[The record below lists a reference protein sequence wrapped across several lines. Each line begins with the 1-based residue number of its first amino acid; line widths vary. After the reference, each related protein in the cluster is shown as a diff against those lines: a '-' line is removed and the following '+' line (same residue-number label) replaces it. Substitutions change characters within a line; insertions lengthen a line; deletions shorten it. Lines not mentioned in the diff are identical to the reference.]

1 MQRILVT
8 NIKTAVQ
15 QITPLLE
22 DTSKD
27 APKVIYFDGW
37 YGVGACA
44 VLRAISKRPPLSL
57 WEKFDKIIHID
68 CSRWKSRRA
77 LQRAITD
84 ELNLTQQ
91 VAADFERQDEE
102 DDYSGVDQGSRKE
115 IEGISRVIARSL
127 VPYRCL
133 VVFHNG
139 GDVMVDLTSC
149 GIPQPELF
157 SVKVLW
163 TFRGRLRI
171 DSDIYE
177 MAYNSDL
184 IVDAYESAA
193 KIWTALLEE
202 EAREIA
208 FYTHE
213 LGLGVTPEI
222 ATKCCL
228 YYLSLKYRDDD
239 VLSYNW
245 AIHASSYWVCDGIV
259 GEGEDNLAWE
269 LARAMQ
275 QHIILEDYRPVEGY
289 SSYMNRPP
297 MFVSKLEFS
306 PKHWISITNSYF
318 EEVPPGTTSIFFA
331 PKKSDPLPLVSLPSD
346 TFLQADQLRVLKL
359 CLCTFSFSSPPFH
372 CCPNLRF
379 LGLDR
384 CMDVKQLG
392 GKGEEDEKA
401 GAWAVEILQ
410 RLWVLDVCRTD
421 WELAFPLE
429 TQEQVTA
436 TDVREVHINKGRIW
450 RSNLAWRRLPN
461 LRRLRIVEPSSSWET
476 GRKEEFM
483 DMVKLE
489 LLDLSGN
496 STIQLLP
503 SLSGAIGLKTL
514 VLDGCVWLEHV
525 GPQGLPPSLE
535 SFSLDAGADEDQKK
549 TAEIS
554 CLSLVG
560 CERLADFKLRGSLPK
575 LEELDLSHTAVNF
588 LDLKEVVQVG
598 NLERVLFMGCEQLRS
613 ISWPQTRMPHLRLVC
628 IDTRAGGEVAEVP
641 WSRDSLTDS
650 QGEREGYHR
659 AFLGLADLR
668 LLQSM
673 VSLWKTNMCN
683 KVNLCWSAAA
693 SPSKDSVQFAAC
705 SPLPKSPAYHDISI
719 EQITAKIDGSSS
731 SSSSAQF
738 PPLDVHMEISEGI
751 TDITNEVSTEARS
764 VIGQVMN
771 CIRSLHVHDSSSITT
786 VAPEHIVMF
795 PKEYQEIMNGLR
807 WCRVER
813 CPKLDKVFAT
823 NDESYS
829 FCELEAFWGAHLLR
843 ARSIWSRRRRA
854 RPTSRDNWSC
864 FTDLRAVHLHW
875 CPRLRYVAALS
886 PKNTYSYRLE
896 TLHVVYCGELR
907 RVFPMEQELAE
918 ETRAAAASS
927 EQGTLRFPKLKDL
940 YLHELPSLQLICEA
954 KMFAPK
960 LETIYVRGCW
970 SLRRLP
976 ATDDRRCKDGCP
988 VAVDCEKDWWENLE
1002 WDGME
1007 LGHHPSLF
1015 QPRHSKYYKK
1025 RHLRATVLR

>member
-1 MQRILVT
+1 MQRIIAT

-37 YGVGACA
+37 YGVGASA

-102 DDYSGVDQGSRKE
+102 DDFSGVDQASRKE

-127 VPYRCL
+127 VPHRCL

-171 DSDIYE
+171 NSDIYE
-177 MAYNSDL
+177 SAYDSHL
-184 IVDAYESAA
+184 IVDAYGAA
-193 KIWTALLEE
+193 ANWTALLEE

-208 FYTHE
+208 LYTHE

-222 ATKCCL
+222 TTKCCL

-275 QHIILEDYRPVEGY
+275 QHIILEDYTPVEGRY

-297 MFVSKLEFS
+297 KFVSKLEFA

-318 EEVPPGTTSIFFA
+318 KEVPPGTTSIFFA
-331 PKKSDPLPLVSLPSD
+331 PKKSDPLVSLPSD
-346 TFLQADQLRVLKL
+346 KFLKADQLRVLKL

-384 CMDVKQLG
+384 CMDLKQLG
-392 GKGEEDEKA
+392 GKGEEEEET
-401 GAWAVEILQ
+401 GALAVEIFQ

-421 WELAFPLE
+421 WDLAFPWK
-429 TQEQVTA
+429 
-436 TDVREVHINKGRIW
+436 HK
-450 RSNLAWRRLPN
+450 S
-461 LRRLRIVEPSSSWET
+461 
-476 GRKEEFM
+476 K
-483 DMVKLE
+483 
-489 LLDLSGN
+489 
-496 STIQLLP
+496 
-503 SLSGAIGLKTL
+503 SL
-514 VLDGCVWLEHV
+514 
-525 GPQGLPPSLE
+525 Q
-535 SFSLDAGADEDQKK
+535 
-549 TAEIS
+549 
-554 CLSLVG
+554 
-560 CERLADFKLRGSLPK
+560 RM
-575 LEELDLSHTAVNF
+575 
-588 LDLKEVVQVG
+588 
-598 NLERVLFMGCEQLRS
+598 LERC
-613 ISWPQTRMPHLRLVC
+613 T
-628 IDTRAGGEVAEVP
+628 
-641 WSRDSLTDS
+641 
-650 QGEREGYHR
+650 
-659 AFLGLADLR
+659 
-668 LLQSM
+668 
-673 VSLWKTNMCN
+673 

-693 SPSKDSVQFAAC
+693 TASASKGTVQFAAC
-705 SPLPKSPAYHDISI
+705 SPLPKSSAYHDISI

-731 SSSSAQF
+731 SAQF
-738 PPLDVHMEISEGI
+738 PPLNVHMEISEGI
-751 TDITNEVSTEARS
+751 ADITNEVSTEARS

-771 CIRSLHVHDSSSITT
+771 GIRSLHVHDSSSITT

-795 PKEYQEIMNGLR
+795 PKEHKEIMNGLR
-807 WCRVER
+807 WCRVEG

-823 NDESYS
+823 NHNDYS
-829 FCELEAFWGAHLLR
+829 FSDLETFWAAHLLR
-843 ARSIWSRRRRA
+843 ARSIWSRRA
-854 RPTSRDNWSC
+854 RQNSIDWTC
-864 FTDLRAVHLHW
+864 FTDLRAVHLHC

-896 TLHVVYCGELR
+896 TLHIVCCGELR
-907 RVFPMEQELAE
+907 QVFPMEQELPE

-940 YLHELPSLQLICEA
+940 YLHELPSLQLICER
-954 KMFAPK
+954 KMFAPN
-960 LETIYVRGCW
+960 LETIHIRGCW

-976 ATDDRRCKDGCP
+976 ATDSRRRQDGRP
-988 VAVDCEKDWWENLE
+988 VAVDCEKDWWDNLE

-1007 LGHHPSLF
+1007 SGHHSSLF
-1015 QPRHSKYYKK
+1015 EARHSKYYKK
-1025 RHLRATVLR
+1025 QHLRGTVLQ

>member
-1 MQRILVT
+1 MQRIIAT

-37 YGVGACA
+37 YGVGASA

-102 DDYSGVDQGSRKE
+102 DDLSGVDQASRKE

-127 VPYRCL
+127 VPHRCL

-139 GDVMVDLTSC
+139 G
-149 GIPQPELF
+149 
-157 SVKVLW
+157 
-163 TFRGRLRI
+163 RLRI
-171 DSDIYE
+171 NSDIYE
-177 MAYNSDL
+177 SAYDSHL
-184 IVDAYESAA
+184 IVDAYGAA
-193 KIWTALLEE
+193 ANWTALLEE
-202 EAREIA
+202 EAREISL
-208 FYTHE
+208 YTHE

-275 QHIILEDYRPVEGY
+275 QHIILEDYTPVEGRY

-297 MFVSKLEFS
+297 KFVSKLEFA

-318 EEVPPGTTSIFFA
+318 KEVPPGTTSIFFA
-331 PKKSDPLPLVSLPSD
+331 PKKSDPLVSLPSD
-346 TFLQADQLRVLKL
+346 KFLKADQFRVLKL

-372 CCPNLRF
+372 CCLNLRF

-392 GKGEEDEKA
+392 GKGEEEGET
-401 GAWAVEILQ
+401 GALAVEIFQ
-410 RLWVLDVCRTD
+410 RLWVLHVCRTD

-436 TDVREVHINKGRIW
+436 TDVREIHINKGRIW
-450 RSNLAWRRLPN
+450 RTNLAWRRLSN

-496 STIQLLP
+496 STIQVLP
-503 SLSGAIGLKTL
+503 SLSGATGLKTL
-514 VLDGCVWLEHV
+514 VLDGCVGLEHI
-525 GPQGLPPSLE
+525 GSQGLPPSLE
-535 SFSLDAGADEDQKK
+535 SFSLNAGADEDHKK

-554 CLSLVG
+554 CISLVG
-560 CERLADFKLRGSLPK
+560 CARLADFKLSGSLPK
-575 LEELDLSHTAVNF
+575 LEELDLSHTAVKF

-598 NLERVLFMGCEQLRS
+598 NIQRVLFMGCERLRS

-628 IDTRAGGEVAEVP
+628 IDTRAGGEVTAKP
-641 WSRDSLTDS
+641 WSRDSLTES
-650 QGEREGYHR
+650 QGDRGGYHR

-673 VSLWKTNMCN
+673 VSLWKTNRCN

-693 SPSKDSVQFAAC
+693 TASASKGTVQFAAC
-705 SPLPKSPAYHDISI
+705 SPLPKSSAYHDISI

-731 SSSSAQF
+731 SSLTQF
-738 PPLDVHMEISEGI
+738 SPLDVHMEISEGI
-751 TDITNEVSTEARS
+751 SDITNEVSTEARS
-764 VIGQVMN
+764 VIGEVMN
-771 CIRSLHVHDSSSITT
+771 GIQSLHVHDSSSITT

-795 PKEYQEIMNGLR
+795 PKEHEEIMNGLR

-823 NDESYS
+823 NHDDYS
-829 FCELEAFWGAHLLR
+829 FSDLETFWAAHLLR
-843 ARSIWSRRRRA
+843 ARSIWSRRA
-854 RPTSRDNWSC
+854 RQNSIDWTC
-864 FTDLRAVHLHW
+864 FTDLRAVHLHC

-886 PKNTYSYRLE
+886 SNNTFSYRLE
-896 TLHVVYCGELR
+896 TLHIVCCGELR
-907 RVFPMEQELAE
+907 QVFPMEQELAE
-918 ETRAAAASS
+918 ETRVS

-960 LETIYVRGCW
+960 LDTIYVRGCW
-970 SLRRLP
+970 SLRHLP
-976 ATDDRRCKDGCP
+976 TTDDRRCKDGRP
-988 VAVDCEKDWWENLE
+988 VAVDCEKDWWDKLE

-1007 LGHHPSLF
+1007 SGHHPSLF

-1025 RHLRATVLR
+1025 RHLRSTVLR